1 MGRSGAIM
9 PTRLGVPA
17 LLVTPTSTVSIL
29 AAVLLLSLALAGCA
43 GTPISARATAHFQ
56 QPALTPAPFVLPPT
70 PGPLRLSE
78 GESSRPKRQVDRAQV
93 WILGKWETFERRSG
107 SVDGVAQFEFRQEGT
122 ELKWRM
128 VRRGWFSGVQTT
140 QTALG
145 SVESLS
151 ESAVELRGT
160 YESSNLGNV
169 IGTSVQHSLS
179 RQGNSLRGF
188 EATSDGRQ
196 SLLSLKRAQ

>member
-1 MGRSGAIM
+1 VSKEA
-9 PTRLGVPA
+9 P
-17 LLVTPTSTVSIL
+17 STVSSL
-29 AAVLLLSLALAGCA
+29 ATVLLLSLALAGCA
-43 GTPISARATAHFQ
+43 GTPISARGTAHLQ
-56 QPALTPAPFVLPPT
+56 PPALTPAPFVLPTT

-78 GESSRPKRQVDRAQV
+78 GESSRPKRQVDR
-93 WILGKWETFERRSG
+93 ETFERRSG
-107 SVDGVAQFEFRQEGT
+107 SVDGVAQFEFRQEGA

-128 VRRGWFSGVQTT
+128 VRRGWLSGVQTT
-140 QTALG
+140 QTASG
-145 SVESLS
+145 SVASLS

-188 EATSDGRQ
+188 EATSDGRH
-196 SLLSLKRAQ
+196 SLLSLKRASARGPGNRTALQRSPYVRLWN

>member
-1 MGRSGAIM
+1 MG
-9 PTRLGVPA
+9 
-17 LLVTPTSTVSIL
+17 IL
-29 AAVLLLSLALAGCA
+29 ATVLLLSLVLAGCA
-43 GTPISARATAHFQ
+43 GTPISARATAHL
-56 QPALTPAPFVLPPT
+56 QPPTLTLAPFVLPPT

-78 GESSRPKRQVDRAQV
+78 GESSRPKRQVDLAQV
-93 WILGKWETFERRSG
+93 WILGRWETFERRSG
-107 SVDGVAQFEFRQEGT
+107 SVDGVAQFEFRQEGA

-128 VRRGWFSGVQTT
+128 VRRGWLAGVQTT
-140 QTALG
+140 QTASG
-145 SVESLS
+145 SVASLS

>member
-1 MGRSGAIM
+1 MRRLTSALS
-9 PTRLGVPA
+9 PTLLGVPA
-17 LLVTPTSTVSIL
+17 
-29 AAVLLLSLALAGCA
+29 LSLALAGCA
-43 GTPISARATAHFQ
+43 GTPISTRATAHFQ

-70 PGPLRLSE
+70 PGPLPIR
-78 GESSRPKRQVDRAQV
+78 GSSRPKRQVDLAQV

-107 SVDGVAQFEFRQEGT
+107 SVDGVAQFEFRQDGT

-128 VRRGWFSGVQTT
+128 VRRGWFSGVQTS
-140 QTALG
+140 QTASG

-151 ESAVELRGT
+151 ESAVELRGM

-169 IGTSVQHSLS
+169 VGTSVQHSLS
-179 RQGNSLRGF
+179 RQGHSLRGF

>member
-1 MGRSGAIM
+1 
-9 PTRLGVPA
+9 
-17 LLVTPTSTVSIL
+17 
-29 AAVLLLSLALAGCA
+29 
-43 GTPISARATAHFQ
+43 
-56 QPALTPAPFVLPPT
+56 
-70 PGPLRLSE
+70 
-78 GESSRPKRQVDRAQV
+78 
-93 WILGKWETFERRSG
+93 
-107 SVDGVAQFEFRQEGT
+107 
-122 ELKWRM
+122 M